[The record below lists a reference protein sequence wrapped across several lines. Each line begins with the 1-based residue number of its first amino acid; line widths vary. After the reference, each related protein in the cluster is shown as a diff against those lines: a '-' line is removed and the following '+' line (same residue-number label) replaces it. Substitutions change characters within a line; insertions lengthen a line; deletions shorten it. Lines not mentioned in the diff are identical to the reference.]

1 MKKVLLVDYYGTCD
15 KEGKPIGHSQ
25 KVLQEYSNLI
35 KEQFVVGAAISP
47 CLTNGL
53 AGEFEEI
60 ISLKYD
66 ICAEQV
72 TSLWVRVT
80 DKFKLISNIRYVL
93 KKNDYDIVWFYRTD
107 FFLFFYFFLRRKT
120 KRFKVIGQVYQEE
133 FATGKLSKILNYFYR
148 KGSLKFDGLIYT
160 QKGMAGFHGNTL
172 YIPDYYYDE
181 EKYGKYKNISKQEKA
196 VCLGTMNPYKKL
208 EELVEAFNAN
218 GMPLEIKGYF
228 YEKERFRRLLQMKK
242 ENITIEDVVLSED
255 EYYCL
260 LAEAKYSI
268 LPYDMEQYGCRTSGV
283 LQESLFLNTIPV
295 APTELLKEN
304 GIDGIGYESIA
315 ELSKPESWAYMIDFA
330 ERQIPNEYD
339 KIFIKKQLVN
349 FFTAIWKMRNR

>member
-15 KEGKPIGHSQ
+15 KEGNPIGHSQ

-35 KEQFVVGAAISP
+35 KEQFIVSVAISP
-47 CLTNGL
+47 CLMNGL
-53 AGEFEEI
+53 VGEFEEI

-66 ICAEQV
+66 ISADGGA
-72 TSLWVRVT
+72 SLWVRIT
-80 DKFKLISNIRYVL
+80 DKFKLISNIRYAL
-93 KKNDYDIVWFYRTD
+93 KKKDYDIVWFYRTD
-107 FFLFFYFFLRRKT
+107 FFLFFYFFLKRSRKI
-120 KRFKVIGQVYQEE
+120 KQPKIIGQVYQEE
-133 FATGKLSKILNYFYR
+133 FVAGKLSKILNFFYR
-148 KGSLKFDGLIYT
+148 RGSLKFDGLIYT

-181 EKYGKYKNISKQEKA
+181 VKYGKYKNIPKQEKA

-208 EELVEAFNAN
+208 EELVEAFNDN
-218 GMPLEIKGYF
+218 GMMLEIKGYF
-228 YEKERFRRLLQMKK
+228 YEKERFQRLLQIKK
-242 ENITIEDVVLSED
+242 ENITIEDIVLSED
-255 EYYCL
+255 EYYRM

-304 GIDGIGYESIA
+304 GIDGIGYESIS
-315 ELSKPESWAYMIDFA
+315 ELSMSESWAYMIDFA

-339 KIFIKKQLVN
+339 KIFIKKQLIN
-349 FFTAIWKMRNR
+349 FFAAI